1 MSRSLDLRYMKSP
14 LEKKKKEKE
23 KEKLIEAMDGPC
35 TENTVSGLPGLKKM
49 VTKIPEVTAE
59 ATPRTNFHS
68 SVVFVF

>member
-14 LEKKKKEKE
+14 LGKKRKEKE
-23 KEKLIEAMDGPC
+23 KPIEAMDGPC

-59 ATPRTNFHS
+59 PTPRTNFHS